1 MTKQRFLVFTV
12 IALAAV
18 PGLYAQRGG
27 RGGGG
32 AAPVVVAPPARSYGI
47 SPAGFGNSLFP
58 GGVPGHATALGATVR
73 GVAPGYGGVAPGR
86 PGFPS
91 RGGGA
96 GRPGQ
101 RTIILPYAVPVYGGV
116 GYGYGY
122 GYDQFYSTP
131 TAMPVEPVPAQ
142 PPVVI
147 INQAYQ
153 PDTINPQVREYTN
166 LPPAPQQEPS
176 SLKVYQN
183 TPKPVDDKPTIF
195 LIAMKDGNIMPALS
209 YWVEDDTLNYI
220 TRDSDHN
227 RVSLDRVDRS
237 FSMRLNEER
246 GLEFRI
252 PERRPIQ

>member
-1 MTKQRFLVFTV
+1 M
-12 IALAAV
+12 
-18 PGLYAQRGG
+18 
-27 RGGGG
+27 
-32 AAPVVVAPPARSYGI
+32 VAPPARSYGI
-47 SPAGFGNSLFP
+47 SAAGFGNSLFP

-73 GVAPGYGGVAPGR
+73 GVVPGYGGIAPGR
-86 PGFPS
+86 PGLGYPGY
-91 RGGGA
+91 RGNRLGQ
-96 GRPGQ
+96 Q
-101 RTIILPYAVPVYGGV
+101 RTIIVPYAVPVYGGV

-122 GYDQFYSTP
+122 GYDQFYATP

-153 PDTINPQVREYTN
+153 PDTIHPQVREYTN
-166 LPPAPQQEPS
+166 LPAPQPPPQES
-176 SLKVYQN
+176 TLKVYQN
-183 TPKPVDDKPTIF
+183 APRPQDDKPTIF

-209 YWVEDDTLNYI
+209 YWVEDETLNYI

-227 RVSLDRVDRS
+227 RVSLDRVDRA

>member
-1 MTKQRFLVFTV
+1 M
-12 IALAAV
+12 
-18 PGLYAQRGG
+18 
-27 RGGGG
+27 
-32 AAPVVVAPPARSYGI
+32 
-47 SPAGFGNSLFP
+47 FP

-73 GVAPGYGGVAPGR
+73 GVPPNYGGVAPGR
-86 PGFPS
+86 PGFGYGNY
-91 RGGGA
+91 RGG
-96 GRPGQ
+96 RQPQ
-101 RTIILPYAVPVYGGV
+101 RTIILPYAVPVFGG
-116 GYGYGY
+116 GFGY
-122 GYDQFYSTP
+122 GYDPFYASTP
-131 TAMPVEPVPAQ
+131 VTMPVEPVAQQ

-166 LPPAPQQEPS
+166 LPAPSQQQQQQES

-183 TPKPVDDKPTIF
+183 LPKQDDKPTIF